1 MGPLILP
8 TRGPVYLDANGFI
21 YSNDTDFR
29 RVEDLPWSFWTTS
42 SQVNVEHLPRAKSK
56 GYLNL
61 FDETLT

>member
-29 RVEDLPWSFWTTS
+29 RVEDLPMVILDDLLAGERGTS
-42 SQVNVEHLPRAKSK
+42 TESQV
-56 GYLNL
+56 
-61 FDETLT
+61 